1 MDFSSL
7 QYWEHKAVL
16 SYCLSKYE
24 LVETVSFCETRVGL
38 TLLLEVPN
46 NLFDETIPCM
56 TMFLLF
62 WSFDILLLILI
73 MMDRFKSHQILGFE
87 LESSHEELKAV
98 DAPWKLLHWIVA
110 QKFFSS
116 IRMSLF
122 EHYKLLLLEITT
134 TIDITT
140 VLVKLPGMAE
150 DKVPINRLNSK
161 TNDLPL
167 SCKLKYCCFIFLF
180 SVFQ

>member
-1 MDFSSL
+1 
-7 QYWEHKAVL
+7 
-16 SYCLSKYE
+16 
-24 LVETVSFCETRVGL
+24 
-38 TLLLEVPN
+38 
-46 NLFDETIPCM
+46 
-56 TMFLLF
+56 
-62 WSFDILLLILI
+62 
-73 MMDRFKSHQILGFE
+73 
-87 LESSHEELKAV
+87 
-98 DAPWKLLHWIVA
+98 
-110 QKFFSS
+110 
-116 IRMSLF
+116 MSLF